1 MWVMGRDPLT
11 IVYTD
16 APPAPRTHA
25 VYLSAFFFFFFPQV
39 KSGAAREV
47 SKEHEGELID
57 EERVDAAKRGF
68 EGHVTRDN
76 RRAGINVDGDADRR

>member
-1 MWVMGRDPLT
+1 MGNGTRPT
-11 IVYTD
+11 YHCVHGR
-16 APPAPRTHA
+16 PAIPAHPRCIS
-25 VYLSAFFFFFFPQV
+25 VCFFFFFPHV

-57 EERVDAAKRGF
+57 EERVDAAKRGL

-76 RRAGINVDGDADRR
+76 RLAGINVDGDADRR